1 VSPLAGRIHDSKG
14 GWRLPAGYLEAMV
27 QRAIENLPRDP
38 TLINLIARGW
48 AACSELAARGLLRIG
63 ELPPLWQDQRRALG
77 FV

>member
-1 VSPLAGRIHDSKG
+1 
-14 GWRLPAGYLEAMV
+14 MV